1 MLKKFLVALL
11 CLTAGVAFAQTST
24 TASLSGTVTHDGAGV
39 PGVTVT
45 VKSPALQGSRT
56 TVTGTGG
63 GYSMLNL
70 PSGEYTVTF
79 SISGFETVTRGT
91 VLKLAQRTIEDAALR
106 LKGVT
111 EAVVVTAAVKDV
123 FSETAQAGTTLQGK
137 EMAKLPTA
145 RTILAAVQLAP
156 GVTSNGP
163 NNNTMI
169 SGAMSFDNLF
179 TINGVVAT
187 ENIRGT
193 PYDLYIEDA
202 VLETT
207 TSTSA
212 ISAEYGRFT
221 GGIVNAVTKSGGN
234 DFSGSFRTTLTND
247 AWSAL
252 NPTLALNDSNYK
264 PQTPVPNTRTQY
276 VVPRYEATLGGPI
289 WKDHIWFF
297 GAGRYEKTETTNQT
311 RLTQLDYVFGQKE
324 TRYEAKLTITPLQGH
339 MLVGAYTNISNEQ
352 TNYAFPSIPV
362 MDMASIYDRQ
372 LPQEL
377 LSINYSGVFTN
388 NLTGEL
394 QYSSR
399 KFTFENSGS
408 RYTDLIQG
416 TVARDRSQGTSWWSP
431 IFCGVCGPEKRNND
445 DYLAKVSY
453 FLSNEKLGS
462 HQIAAGYD
470 NFGGQRIANNHQSG
484 SDYQVFGTG
493 STIRNGVV
501 YPVWRPGSTI
511 LLWYPIPYLS
521 QGSDVRTQSV
531 YLNDNWRLN
540 NYFSFNVGVRWDKN
554 HAIDSYGALTADDSA
569 WSPRLSAAYSPK
581 GDGSLIFRASYGKYV
596 GAPSENQVSAGSPA
610 GNPATFQ
617 YIYQGPAINGDP
629 NAPTLVPTDVAL
641 QQFFN
646 YWGITAPN
654 QYPAANFS
662 PASVSYPGVNTK
674 IVGSLKS
681 PSTDEFTVGFQARV
695 TRWLNV
701 RVDGVY
707 RNFVDFYNERIDQ
720 STGYVTDS
728 LGRKYDFHAIENTT
742 DAERKYYGLHTGFEA
757 RPYPTFSFGGSWTWS
772 HLYGNFVGENSGSG
786 PLRYTGDQYP
796 EYIQRAWNVPTGSLG
811 ADQRHRLRLYGSY
824 DLPLPKFVGNWNVGG
839 TFGLDTGQPYGAAG
853 TINSTPYVTNPGYY
867 QPPTAGVTYWFTA
880 RDAFRTPTV
889 TRLDLS
895 LNWTMPLWKT
905 VEIFISPQVL
915 NVFNS
920 AALTTVDSTVV
931 TAASPGGSGNK
942 LAPFNP
948 FTQVPVQRPNG
959 DQTVTTANWDYGP
972 NFGKPTSY
980 TSQLTAGGYQLPRT
994 FRLSCGIRF

>member
-1 MLKKFLVALL
+1 MLKKLLVAIL
-11 CLTAGVAFAQTST
+11 CLAAGAALAQTST
-24 TASLSGTVTHDGAGV
+24 TASLSGTVTHEGAGL
-39 PGVTVT
+39 PGVTIT
-45 VKSPALQGSRT
+45 IKSPALQGSRS
-56 TVTGTGG
+56 TVTGAGG

-70 PSGEYTVTF
+70 PPGEYTVTF
-79 SISGFETVTRGT
+79 AIGGFETVSRGT
-91 VLKLAQRTIEDAALR
+91 TLKVAQRTIENAELKF
-106 LKGVT
+106 KGVT
-111 EAVVVTAAVKDV
+111 ESVVVTAAVKDII
-123 FSETAQAGTTLQGK
+123 SETAQAATTVPAK

-145 RTILAAVQLAP
+145 RTILQAVQLAP
-156 GVTSNGP
+156 GVNTNGP

-169 SGAMSFDNLF
+169 AGAMSFDNLF

-207 TSTSA
+207 TSVSS

-221 GGIVNAVTKSGGN
+221 GGVVNAVTKSGSN
-234 DFSGSFRTTLTND
+234 EFSGSFRATVTND
-247 AWSAL
+247 AWSAIS
-252 NPTLALNDSNYK
+252 PTLALRDSNYK
-264 PQTPVPNTRTQY
+264 PQTPVPQTRTQDAL
-276 VVPRYEATLGGPI
+276 PRYEATLGGPI

-297 GAGRYEKTETTNQT
+297 LAGRYEKTSATQQT
-311 RLTQLDYVFGQKE
+311 RLTQLDYVFGQTEK
-324 TRYEAKLTITPLQGH
+324 RLEAKLTLTPIEGH
-339 MLVGAYTNISNEQ
+339 TLVGAYTTISNEQ

-377 LSINYSGVFTN
+377 LAINYAGVFTN
-388 NLTGEL
+388 DFTGEL

-408 RYTDLIQG
+408 RYTDLILG
-416 TVARDRSQGTSWWSP
+416 TVARDRSQGTAWWSP
-431 IFCGVCGPEKRNND
+431 IFCGICGPEERNNN
-445 DYLAKVSY
+445 DYLVKLSY
-453 FLSNEKLGS
+453 FLSTEKLGQ
-462 HQIAAGYD
+462 HQLAAGYD
-470 NFGGQRIANNHQSG
+470 NFGGQRLSNNHQSG

-540 NYFSFNVGVRWDKN
+540 NHFTFNIGLRWDKN
-554 HAIDSYGALTADDSA
+554 HAVDSYGALTANDSA
-569 WSPRLSAAYSPK
+569 WSPRLSAAYDPK
-581 GDGSLIFRASYGKYV
+581 GDGGLIFRASYGKYV

-654 QYPAANFS
+654 QYPAPNFS
-662 PASVSYPGVNTK
+662 PAAVSYPGVNTK

-681 PSTDEFTVGFQARV
+681 PSTDEFTVGFQARIA
-695 TRWLNV
+695 RWFNL

-707 RNFVDFYNERIDQ
+707 RKYMDFYNERVDM

-728 LGRKYDFHAIENTT
+728 LGRKYDFRAIENTN

-757 RPYPTFSFGGSWTWS
+757 RPMPALSFGGSWTWS
-772 HLYGNFVGENSGSG
+772 HLYGNFIGETSGSG
-786 PLRYTGDQYP
+786 PVRYTGGQYP
-796 EYIQRAWNVPTGSLG
+796 EYIQIAWNVPTGSLS
-811 ADQRHRLRLYGSY
+811 ADQRHRLKVWGTY
-824 DLPLPKFVGNWNVGG
+824 DLPLPKFVGTWNVGAIWS
-839 TFGLDTGQPYGAAG
+839 LDTGLPYGAAG

-889 TRLDLS
+889 TRLDMS
-895 LNWTMPLWKT
+895 LNWTMPIFKT
-905 VEIFISPQVL
+905 IEIFISPQVY

-920 AALTTVDSTVV
+920 ATVTGVDQTVV
-931 TAASPGGSGNK
+931 TAASPGGSGNTFV
-942 LAPFNP
+942 AFNP
-948 FTQVPVQRPNG
+948 FTTAPVQRPNG
-959 DQTVTTANWDYGP
+959 DQTVKTANWDYGP
-972 NFGKPTSY
+972 NFGNPTAYGS
-980 TSQLTAGGYQLPRT
+980 YQLPRT
-994 FRLSCGIRF
+994 FRISCGIRF